1 MKNCGFRCREYRE
14 ERIDMKNENEL
25 SFVEGPVFGALIK
38 FALPVLGALILQAAY
53 GAVDLMVVGQFGDAS
68 SISAVGTGSTFMQM
82 VTFVITSLAM
92 GSTVIIGQHIGEDK
106 PKKAGD
112 AVGTTIVLFAI
123 VGIILTILLELG
135 AGGLMTLLQVP
146 EASYDKAVTYVRIC
160 SGGILIIIAYNVI
173 SGILRGVGN
182 ANLPFIFV
190 GIACVVNIIGDLLF
204 VAVLHMDAAGA
215 ALATVLAQLVSVIA
229 SLFVLQKQSLPVS
242 FSRQQCRIYG
252 NELKKILNIGVP
264 IALQEAMVQVSF
276 LVINTIVNNMG
287 LMPSAGYGVAQ
298 KIVSF
303 IMLVPSSVMQTVS
316 AFVAQNIG
324 AGKPDRAKRGYFTA
338 MITGGTV
345 GIFIFLAGFFGGGLL
360 SSLFTSDADV
370 IAQSA
375 LYLKGFSVDCILTCI
390 LFSSIGFF
398 NGSGNSIPVMI
409 QGISSAFLIRIP
421 VSILMSKLPNTSLM
435 LVGFATPITTIYGI
449 IFFVVCFAL
458 LRRKAARS

>member
-276 LVINTIVNNMG
+276 LVINTIINNMG

-338 MITGGTV
+338 MITGCTV

>member
-106 PKKAGD
+106 PKKVGD

-338 MITGGTV
+338 MITGCTV